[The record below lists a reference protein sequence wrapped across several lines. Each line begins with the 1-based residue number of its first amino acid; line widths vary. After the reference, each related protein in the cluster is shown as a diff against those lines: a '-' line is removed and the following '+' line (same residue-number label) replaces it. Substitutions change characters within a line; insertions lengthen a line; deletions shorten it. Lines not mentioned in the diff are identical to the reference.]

1 MEFYMENTKIGNTEA
16 IAIILTIVINHAVL
30 NITKSIV
37 TDTNS
42 ASILNIIYV
51 SIIAVFLSFIIYKL
65 LKNFATF
72 DILDISNMLGG
83 KILKTIVG
91 ILFFAYFIFFTS
103 MLLKN
108 FALCLQIIYYPA
120 TNLFFIILLF
130 VIGTIFSCSLKYN
143 SIYRSNLLILP
154 ILLVGI
160 IFIFVCNIKNFSTE
174 NIFPVLGEGVDATFL
189 TGLTNLFAF
198 QGLAYLYF
206 LPSLL
211 KKPSALKKV
220 CITSI
225 VISAIYVLLCVST
238 VSLLFSAFVDTD
250 ELLPMFSAVRY
261 IEYGNFFQRID
272 SLFIL
277 ILVVSFVSYL
287 SIVVCTCS
295 NILKK
300 ITPVKSSK
308 YFIYISA
315 FLLLIL
321 SMLPK
326 NYALS
331 TFLTNKVYK
340 YAFFIL
346 VIGISFFIL
355 ILANIKRSRLEKRK
369 IHKDQSDSQLG

>member
-1 MEFYMENTKIGNTEA
+1 MEKTKIGDIEA

-30 NITKSIV
+30 NITKSII
-37 TDTNS
+37 TDMNS
-42 ASILNIIYV
+42 ASILNTIYV
-51 SIIAVFLSFIIYKL
+51 SIIAIIISFIVYKL
-65 LKNFATF
+65 FKNFSTF

-83 KILKTIVG
+83 KILKTIMG

-108 FALCLQIIYYPA
+108 FAVCLQIIYYPA
-120 TNLFFIILLF
+120 TDLFYIILLF
-130 VIGTIFSCSLKYN
+130 ILGTIFCCSLKYN

-154 ILLVGI
+154 TLLVGI

-174 NIFPVLGEGVDATFL
+174 NIFPILGEGASNTFL
-189 TGLTNLFAF
+189 IGLNNLFAF
-198 QGLAYLYF
+198 QGIAFLYF
-206 LPSLL
+206 LPPLL
-211 KKPSALKKV
+211 KKPSSLKKI

-225 VISAIYVLLCVST
+225 AISAIYLLLCVST

-272 SLFIL
+272 SMFIL
-277 ILVVSFVSYL
+277 ILVICFTSYL
-287 SIVVCTCS
+287 CIVVNICS

-300 ITPVKSSK
+300 ITPIKSTK

-315 FLLLIL
+315 LLMLII
-321 SMLPK
+321 SMIPK
-326 NYALS
+326 NYAISTYLS
-331 TFLTNKVYK
+331 NVIYK

-346 VIGISFFIL
+346 VIALSFIIL
-355 ILANIKRSRLEKRK
+355 ISANIKRKNSKT
-369 IHKDQSDSQLG
+369 